1 MKTIHNTKRR
11 RAAFTLLELLIVI
24 SIIALLMSLSV
35 VVLLGV
41 LNQAEEEATSATI
54 QKVNRLLEQRVEA
67 FDRSFKGARRTTAM
81 QMMRSLLADPNSD
94 GNTND
99 GIFGVTDAVVEILA
113 KKALFRHEFPQRIAD
128 RTAFGVF
135 SEGTFSDTGVPNSIY
150 MTVCAPIARQEL
162 GLADTFALTDTAI
175 KNKVKAKFSTHAA
188 ETESSELLYYF
199 LLKSGS
205 YGASSVDTDRF
216 SGAEIQDTDEDGL
229 PEFVDAWGN
238 PLRFYRWPTR
248 LIDTNPA
255 VPFQPVL
262 ANLADATDTPPRVI
276 SQLERDVANLILKG
290 LPPAPTS
297 LPNGALPRDLLLT
310 DPDDPIGRIYTE
322 LERLDGTNGKPLF
335 NSHFNEASYHT
346 PDTFHA
352 PLVISAGPDE
362 RLGLFEPNDT
372 ARAGNLGAYDSDLD
386 GNGTAGEPS
395 DFDLLLDALT
405 DNLTSRNKISGGR

>member
-1 MKTIHNTKRR
+1 MKTIFNPKRR

-135 SEGTFSDTGVPNSIY
+135 SETTFLDTGVPYSIY
-150 MTVCAPIARQEL
+150 MAVCAPTARQEL
-162 GLADTFALTDTAI
+162 GLADTVPLTDTAI
-175 KNKVKAKFSTHAA
+175 KDAVKAKFNNHATSP
-188 ETESSELLYYF
+188 ETESSELLYFF

-216 SGAEIQDTDEDGL
+216 SDAEIQDTDDDGL

-248 LIDTNPA
+248 LIDTDPL

-262 ANLADATDTPPRVI
+262 SDLADATDTPPRMI

-290 LPPAPTS
+290 LPPAPTA
-297 LPNGALPRDLLLT
+297 LPNGAVPRDLLLT

-335 NSHFNEASYHT
+335 RAHFNEASYHT

-362 RLGLFEPNDT
+362 KLGLFEPNDT
-372 ARAGNLGAYDSDLD
+372 ANAGNLAAYDITL
-386 GNGTAGEPS
+386 GVPQII
-395 DFDLLLDALT
+395 DALT
-405 DNLTSRNKISGGR
+405 DNITSRNKISGGR

>member
-1 MKTIHNTKRR
+1 MKTPHDIKQVRG
-11 RAAFTLLELLIVI
+11 AFTLLELLIVI

-54 QKVNRLLEQRVEA
+54 QKVNRLLEQRVES
-67 FDRSFKGARRTTAM
+67 FDRSFKGARRATAM
-81 QMMRSLLADPNSD
+81 QMMRALLADPNSD
-94 GNTND
+94 GNSDD

-113 KKALFRHEFPQRIAD
+113 RKALFRHEFPQRIAD
-128 RTAFGVF
+128 RTAFGAF
-135 SEGTFSDTGVPNSIY
+135 SETTYLDTGVPTSIY
-150 MTVCAPIARQEL
+150 LSVCAPIARQEL
-162 GLADTFALTDTAI
+162 GLADTVPLTNTSI
-175 KNKVKAKFSTHAA
+175 KDRVKAKFSKHASEP
-188 ETESSELLYYF
+188 ETESSELLYYS

-205 YGASSVDTDRF
+205 FGASSVDTDRF
-216 SGAEIQDTDEDGL
+216 TDAEIKDTDEDGL

-248 LIDTNPA
+248 LVDTNPA

-262 ANLADATDTPPRVI
+262 TNLSDATDTPPRVI

-297 LPNGALPRDLLLT
+297 LPNGALPRDLLLI
-310 DPDDPIGRIYTE
+310 DPDDPIGRIYSE

-335 NSHFNEASYHT
+335 NLHFNEASYHT

-362 RLGLFEPNDT
+362 VLGLFEPNDT
-372 ARAGNLGAYDSDLD
+372 AHLGNLAAYDSTL
-386 GNGTAGEPS
+386 TAGQII
-395 DFDLLLDALT
+395 DVLT
-405 DNLTSRNKISGGR
+405 DNITSRNKISGGRQ

>member
-1 MKTIHNTKRR
+1 MKTIHNNKLRR
-11 RAAFTLLELLIVI
+11 RAFTLLELLIVI
-24 SIIALLMSLSV
+24 SIMALLMSLSV

-54 QKVNRLLEQRVEA
+54 QKVNRLLEQRIEA
-67 FDRSFKGARRTTAM
+67 FDRSFKGARRTTAI

-94 GNTND
+94 GNSDD

-135 SEGTFSDTGVPNSIY
+135 SETTYLDTGVPNSIY
-150 MTVCAPIARQEL
+150 LAICAPVARQEL
-162 GLADTFALTDTAI
+162 GLADTVPLTDPAI
-175 KNKVKAKFSTHAA
+175 KNEVKAKFNNHAA
-188 ETESSELLYYF
+188 SPETESSELLYFF

-255 VPFQPVL
+255 VPFQPIL
-262 ANLADATDTPPRVI
+262 SNLADATDTPPRMI

-290 LPPAPTS
+290 LPPSPTS
-297 LPNGALPRDLLLT
+297 LPSGASPRDLLLT

-322 LERLDGTNGKPLF
+322 LERLDGTNGKPTFHL
-335 NSHFNEASYHT
+335 HFNEASYHT

-362 RLGLFEPNDT
+362 QLGLFEPNDT
-372 ARAGNLGAYDSDLD
+372 ANFGNLAAYDYTLAA
-386 GNGTAGEPS
+386 TQII
-395 DFDLLLDALT
+395 DALT
-405 DNLTSRNKISGGR
+405 DNITSRNKISGGR